1 MLFNSYLFV
10 LVFLPACLAAWWAL
24 PLRSEQ
30 RLALLAAASYVFYG
44 LWDWRF
50 TALLA
55 ASTVL
60 DYAIGHR
67 LAAAKSDAT
76 RKRWMLASVTLNL
89 SVLGFFKY
97 AGFAAAN
104 FNAIAE
110 WLHSGGQLPV
120 WDIVLPVGIS
130 FYTFQT
136 MSYAIDIYRGQA
148 QPAKSIWHFA
158 AYVSMFPQLIAG
170 PIVRY
175 ADVDAQLRSAKRQI
189 DWNQFASGV
198 MFFVVGMA
206 QKVLLAD
213 LVASRIAPLWDDP
226 SQLQLCGAWFAMLGY
241 AVQLYFDFAGYS
253 NMAVGLG
260 RMLGFEFCQNFDSP
274 YQSESIQDFWRR
286 WHMSLGR
293 MLRDYLFI
301 PLGGN
306 RGGVMLTLRNLMAVM
321 LLGGLW
327 HGAGWTF
334 VLWGAYHGALLAVN
348 AVWRNYGRFELPKFA
363 AQAITFFAVLL
374 GWTLFRAA
382 DLTEAW
388 NVYAGMGGL
397 RGIEVDPLATVG
409 GASAVAILAGL
420 LAVTW
425 WLPNVWR
432 IRLRLNVLTG
442 VVAAVVLFVCVLRF
456 DVASPFLYFQF

>member
-10 LVFLPACLAAWWAL
+10 LAFLPVVLAAWWLL

-30 RLALLAAASYVFYG
+30 RLATLAGASYVFYG

-50 TALLA
+50 TGLLA
-55 ASTVL
+55 ASTLL
-60 DYAIGHR
+60 DYAIGKR
-67 LAAAKSDAT
+67 LHAATTSGG
-76 RKRWMLASVTLNL
+76 RKRWMLASVSLNL
-89 SVLGFFKY
+89 GVLAVFKY
-97 AGFAAAN
+97 AGFAASS
-104 FNAIAE
+104 FNSVAA
-110 WLHSGGQLPV
+110 WLQSGGRLPV

-136 MSYAIDIYRGQA
+136 MSYATDIYRREA
-148 QPAKSIWHFA
+148 KPASSIWHFA
-158 AYVSMFPQLIAG
+158 AYVSMFPQLVAG

-175 ADVDAQLRSAKRQI
+175 ADVDAQLKSATRRI

-198 MFFVVGMA
+198 RFFVAGMA

-213 LVASRIAPLWDDP
+213 LMASRIAPLWEEP
-226 SQLQLCGAWFAMLGY
+226 AQLQLVGAWFAMLGY

-274 YQSESIQDFWRR
+274 YQSESIQAFWRR

-306 RGGVMLTLRNLMAVM
+306 RGGAILTVRNLLAVM

-348 AVWRNYGRFELPKFA
+348 ALWRIGGGFTLPRSV
-363 AQAITFFAVLL
+363 AQAATFLAVVG
-374 GWTLFRAA
+374 GWVLFRAA
-382 DLTEAW
+382 SLQEAGD
-388 NVYAGMGGL
+388 VYGAMLGA
-397 RGIEVDPLATVG
+397 RGVEGEPLAAVG
-409 GASAVAILAGL
+409 GVAAAAVLAALLSA
-420 LAVTW
+420 TW
-425 WLPNVWR
+425 FLPNLWR
-432 IRLRLNVLTG
+432 IPERLNAWSGALAAAVLT
-442 VVAAVVLFVCVLRF
+442 LCLLRF
-456 DVASPFLYFQF
+456 DSASPFLYFQF